1 MLSMLFF
8 IFVGSI
14 GIAVKAGAEELAED
28 TKREGRRQGSVD
40 RSKIR

>member
-8 IFVGSI
+8 IFVGSV
-14 GIAVKAGAEELAED
+14 GIAIKGGIEELGED
-28 TKREGRRQGSVD
+28 AKREGRRQGSVD